1 MQGDDTAAVIEVSPY
16 RISDY
21 CPRTLFIRTQTGD
34 RVISSPV
41 PPDSCSRALAGGA
54 LSAAKG
60 PGGCQGWR
68 VTSPAPGKFQAWE
81 PCGIAWGIH
90 LAGAEMKGNRW
101 IHVWRGELL

>member
-21 CPRTLFIRTQTGD
+21 CPRTSFIRTQTGD

-54 LSAAKG
+54 LSAAKDLEAVRAG
-60 PGGCQGWR
+60 E
-68 VTSPAPGKFQAWE
+68 SPA
-81 PCGIAWGIH
+81 
-90 LAGAEMKGNRW
+90 
-101 IHVWRGELL
+101 LLLED